1 MGSMQDQ
8 FWGDR
13 CGTFKDPEGHTWT
26 IATRKEDLTREEMD
40 QRQAEWMKNF
50 TAAGSSECGGC
61 RPGRLQTSEAIE
73 ALPARTGEAV
83 PSAHP
88 RRVISQTWL

>member
-1 MGSMQDQ
+1 MGAMQDQ

-13 CGTFKDPEGHTWT
+13 CGLFNDPEGYAST

-50 TAAGSSECGGC
+50 ACHSRRT
-61 RPGRLQTSEAIE
+61 TKT
-73 ALPARTGEAV
+73 RTGLAGRG
-83 PSAHP
+83 
-88 RRVISQTWL
+88 RRGHRISRVRVTSSG